1 MNTRLF
7 IALFFL
13 ISAIATQFIMPS
25 SYSGAISNGRGG
37 LGRYIRHLEHHDA
50 TSYYGNGNNG
60 FGNYGFAPNYGTFGF
75 FG

>member
-7 IALFFL
+7 IALFFI
-13 ISAIATQFIMPS
+13 ISAAAAQHIMPG

-50 TSYYGNGNNG
+50 TSYYGNGNG
-60 FGNYGFAPNYGTFGF
+60 FGNYGYAPVNNGLFAF

>member
-1 MNTRLF
+1 MNTR
-7 IALFFL
+7 AFFVLCCL
-13 ISAIATQFIMPS
+13 ISVIAAQHIMPG

-60 FGNYGFAPNYGTFGF
+60 FGSYGIAPNYGTFGF